1 MFKMKNLPNLI
12 TCLNLYAGCL
22 SCVMALVYGNYI
34 GAFIF
39 ILLAACFDF
48 LDGFT
53 ARLIKAHSP
62 IGAQLDSLADV
73 VSFGMA
79 PGFIVYSFLSASSD
93 AVPFAANIPFLAFL
107 IPIFAALR
115 LAKFNV
121 DKRQKSSFLGL
132 PVPANGLFWAT
143 LIPSI
148 PLSGSNH
155 AFSTFFVVT
164 LIIIF
169 SFQGHVILKNPLHIV
184 LIAVPLVIQTFL
196 IFFIAYGASKVLKL
210 LHDVAAPAAMIGAS
224 NFFELAVAV
233 AIALFGTQSPVAL
246 ATIVGVLVEVPV
258 MLVLVWIA
266 NNTKGWFKV

>member
-1 MFKMKNLPNLI
+1 MKNLPNFI

-22 SCVMALVYGNYI
+22 ACVMSLVYGNYT

-48 LDGFT
+48 MDGFV
-53 ARLIKAHSP
+53 ARLIKAYSP

-73 VSFGMA
+73 VSFGLA
-79 PGFIVYSFLSASSD
+79 PGFIIYSFLSTSSV

-121 DKRQKSSFLGL
+121 DRRQTSSFLGL
-132 PVPANGLFWAT
+132 PVPANGLFWGA

-148 PLSGSNH
+148 PLSESNH
-155 AFSTFFVVT
+155 TVSMLFVVT

-169 SFQGHVILKNPLHIV
+169 CLLMVSELPMFSLKFTHYKWNGNEYPYIMILTTLLLTAFFQLLGICLAIV
-184 LIAVPLVIQTFL
+184 FYIFLSLIRYVFVVRKKT
-196 IFFIAYGASKVLKL
+196 
-210 LHDVAAPAAMIGAS
+210 
-224 NFFELAVAV
+224 
-233 AIALFGTQSPVAL
+233 
-246 ATIVGVLVEVPV
+246 
-258 MLVLVWIA
+258 
-266 NNTKGWFKV
+266 